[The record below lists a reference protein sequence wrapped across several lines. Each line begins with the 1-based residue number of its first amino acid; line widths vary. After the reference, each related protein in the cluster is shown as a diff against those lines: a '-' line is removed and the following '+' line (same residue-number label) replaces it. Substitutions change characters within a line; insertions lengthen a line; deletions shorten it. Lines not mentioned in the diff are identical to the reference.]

1 MHNLKQGRQDSLSHD
16 LLGNILACQNA
27 RRTSKENLEMPL
39 AFHAYRFESCVAFK
53 LKRPST
59 RLGRFSLAG
68 ETGLEP
74 ATNGFG
80 DRYSTN

>member
-1 MHNLKQGRQDSLSHD
+1 
-16 LLGNILACQNA
+16 
-27 RRTSKENLEMPL
+27 
-39 AFHAYRFESCVAFK
+39 
-53 LKRPST
+53 
-59 RLGRFSLAG
+59 LAG